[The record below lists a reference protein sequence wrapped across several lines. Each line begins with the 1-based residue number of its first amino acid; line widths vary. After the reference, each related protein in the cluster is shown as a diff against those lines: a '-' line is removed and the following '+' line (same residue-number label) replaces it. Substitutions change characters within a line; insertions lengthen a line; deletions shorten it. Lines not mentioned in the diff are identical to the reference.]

1 MVFWWGE
8 ILSFRVEC
16 SNQHGPD
23 SVLTVSALN
32 ARDPEHRWH
41 LGARGNAGSRL
52 QRFQVCGLG
61 VVRHCDQMYQAHQT
75 STALIESIL
84 FSSFV
89 EVTTYCVKD
98 SSRRRSYKGG
108 SIAAVTS

>member
-1 MVFWWGE
+1 M
-8 ILSFRVEC
+8 
-16 SNQHGPD
+16 
-23 SVLTVSALN
+23 
-32 ARDPEHRWH
+32 
-41 LGARGNAGSRL
+41 
-52 QRFQVCGLG
+52 CGLG

-75 STALIESIL
+75 SIALIESIL

-98 SSRRRSYKGG
+98 SSRHRSYKGE